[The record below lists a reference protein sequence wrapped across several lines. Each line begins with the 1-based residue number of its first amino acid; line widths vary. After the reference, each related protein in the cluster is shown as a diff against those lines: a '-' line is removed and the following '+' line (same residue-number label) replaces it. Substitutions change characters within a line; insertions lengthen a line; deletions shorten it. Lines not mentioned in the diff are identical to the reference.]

1 MQVLIFGGLDI
12 LLAPR
17 RSAQRRIPYRQSRS
31 SGGLNFI
38 QTAPPPHPPPQTA
51 TLEAARSKARGL
63 SGESRLHCAP
73 SPRLPSGP
81 QRSRGGMGVVRLE
94 GYKLQGQGKGR
105 EGQGR
110 QVWGGPGTYSPLGP
124 NSGTPAPGGLQP
136 GITPPPTLLP
146 PTRPTPTEKHFP
158 GYPWREEP
166 GQQQSQL
173 RRRVVAAAKSN
184 LPRSLSRRNDRL
196 QGAWPLAS
204 AANELAN
211 HLGRCLETKVRLPLV
226 RRQLLPLPATQLNQK
241 RKLSGGRVRFRG
253 AA

>member
-1 MQVLIFGGLDI
+1 MLVLIFGGLDI

-17 RSAQRRIPYRQSRS
+17 GSAQRRIPYTQSRS

-94 GYKLQGQGKGR
+94 GYKL
-105 EGQGR
+105 
-110 QVWGGPGTYSPLGP
+110 WGGPGTYSPLGP

-166 GQQQSQL
+166 GQ
-173 RRRVVAAAKSN
+173 
-184 LPRSLSRRNDRL
+184 
-196 QGAWPLAS
+196 
-204 AANELAN
+204 
-211 HLGRCLETKVRLPLV
+211 
-226 RRQLLPLPATQLNQK
+226 
-241 RKLSGGRVRFRG
+241 
-253 AA
+253 